1 LNMKTFI
8 VSSVLSAL
16 IGIASVASGQTNEID
31 VHLEFLSQGTNFT
44 DYVTNT
50 IIHRSGP
57 RTNRVYTTNYVVVTN
72 TVWQAV
78 HQSVTTEDVISA
90 ITSNA
95 PPNAKLALVTESPS
109 SNSVVLL
116 VDGTNFLSVS
126 DLTISVINTVF
137 AENEFLTATGT
148 RIEPNSDFPEQTEL
162 ISAKLV
168 TPTLSFS
175 VTGVTGVSQTAH
187 DHGHGRGDD
196 DGQPNGG
203 AGSGF
208 AVGTG
213 SDSLG
218 TNEIV
223 TGSVTL
229 R

>member
-1 LNMKTFI
+1 MKTFI
-8 VSSVLSAL
+8 VSSILSVF
-16 IGIASVASGQTNEID
+16 IGIASVASAQTNDID
-31 VHLEFLSQGTNFT
+31 VHLEFLSQGTNYT
-44 DYVTNT
+44 DIVTNT
-50 IIHRSGP
+50 VIHRSGP
-57 RTNRVYTTNYVVVTN
+57 RTNRVYTTNYIVVTN
-72 TVWQAV
+72 MVWKAA

-95 PPNAKLALVTESPS
+95 PPHATLALVTESPS
-109 SNSVVLL
+109 SNSVVIL

-126 DLTISVINTVF
+126 DLTISVINTVY
-137 AENEFLTATGT
+137 AENEVLTSTGT
-148 RIEPNSDFPEQTEL
+148 EFEPNSDWPEQTEL
-162 ISAKLV
+162 ITAKLV

-175 VTGVTGVSQTAH
+175 VTGVTGVSQTT
-187 DHGHGRGDD
+187 HGHGHGHGDD
-196 DGQPNGG
+196 DGPPNG
-203 AGSGF
+203 APGSGF